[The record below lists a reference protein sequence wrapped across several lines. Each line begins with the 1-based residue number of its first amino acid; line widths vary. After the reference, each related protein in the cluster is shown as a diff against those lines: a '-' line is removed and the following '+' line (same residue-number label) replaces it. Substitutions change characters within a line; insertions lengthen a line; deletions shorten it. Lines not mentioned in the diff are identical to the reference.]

1 MINENNFKQIEH
13 LIFEMTTPFTQDE
26 RIELGCLC
34 GRMAKDINFEQQYT
48 GLIKELYVRNYR
60 AIKNNSY
67 QKVSFSDI
75 NKQTLDTIEQGKK
88 AQPTIDPTLN
98 KTSTNPDQTLAKIKS
113 LKETIFSK

>member
-1 MINENNFKQIEH
+1 MIKNDNFKQIEH
-13 LIFEMTTPFTQDE
+13 LILEMTHPFDDNEQME
-26 RIELGCLC
+26 IACLC
-34 GRMAKDINFEQQYT
+34 CRMAKDKNFEQQYT

-113 LKETIFSK
+113 LKETMASK